1 MDTHAHSTLSVAAK
15 VFMAIAIIG
24 ALNWGLI
31 GLFNF
36 NLVAAIFG
44 EGSAASRLVYAL
56 VGLAGLAAAFLIPWG
71 SRHTRQIGEGTHL
84 RRRSTV

>member
-1 MDTHAHSTLSVAAK
+1 MDTRDNTNLQWSGAAK
-15 VFMAIAIIG
+15 LFLAVAIIG

-44 EGSAASRLVYAL
+44 EGSTASRIVYAL
-56 VGLAGLAAAFLIPWG
+56 VGLAGLAAAFMTPWG
-71 SRHTRQIGEGTHL
+71 TRRMGEGAHFK
-84 RRRSTV
+84 RRSTA

>member
-1 MDTHAHSTLSVAAK
+1 MDTGNQANLQWGIAAK
-15 VFMAIAIIG
+15 LFLAVAIIG

-31 GLFNF
+31 GFFNF

-44 EGSAASRLVYAL
+44 DRSAAARVIYAL
-56 VGLAGLAAAFLIPWG
+56 VGLAGIAAIFVTPWG
-71 SRHTRQIGEGTHL
+71 TRRIGEGMHL

>member
-1 MDTHAHSTLSVAAK
+1 METRGLANLQWSIAAK
-15 VFMAIAIIG
+15 LFLVIAIIG

-31 GLFNF
+31 GFFNF

-44 EGSAASRLVYAL
+44 DRSAAARVIYAL
-56 VGLAGLAAAFLIPWG
+56 VGLAGLAAVFVTPWG
-71 SRHTRQIGEGTHL
+71 TRRIGEGMHL